1 MPEEKKK
8 IGGRGIY
15 DYGDGF
21 RVIRPQGGVGREL
34 CETYGSGYDS
44 QDTRQ
49 NGKRQK
55 VSLPRIFGINFND

>member
-15 DYGDGF
+15 DYNGGF
-21 RVIRPQGGVGREL
+21 QVIRPRATVGGKL
-34 CETYGSGYDS
+34 CDTYSGGFSS

-49 NGKRQK
+49 SGKRQK